1 MIKPSIGSRV
11 FDCFN
16 YIFLLLFGIVCV
28 LPFIYVVAASFT
40 PPEELI
46 KYNFIL
52 WPRKPT
58 IMAYKYI
65 FTTSTIT
72 RSLFVSVFVTILGT
86 LLNLAMSALMA
97 YPLAHRK
104 IMGHKL
110 IMMMVTFTLVF
121 NGGMIPGYILI
132 QKLHMLNS
140 YSAALVPSAIS
151 AFNLIIFISFFKQ
164 LPEELEESAKIDG
177 CTDIGIL
184 AKIILPIS
192 VPLLAT
198 FTVIFAVGHWNSWF
212 SYVLYINDP
221 KKWPVQVV
229 LRMIVSSANSQIGN
243 ALSVN
248 EDYTPPQDI
257 IRMCIITIATVPIL
271 IVYPFVQKYFTQ
283 GILLG
288 SVKG

>member
-16 YIFLLLFGIVCV
+16 YIVLLLMGIICV
-28 LPFIYVVAASFT
+28 IPFIYVVSASFT

-52 WPRKPT
+52 FPKKPT
-58 IMAYKYI
+58 LMAYKYI
-65 FTTSTIT
+65 FSTSTIT
-72 RSLFVSVFVTILGT
+72 RSLFVSVFVTVVGT
-86 LLNLAMSALMA
+86 MLNVGMTALMA
-97 YPLAHRK
+97 YPLAHKR
-104 IMGHKL
+104 ILGHKVL
-110 IMMMVTFTLVF
+110 MLMVTFTLVF
-121 NGGMIPGYILI
+121 SGGMIPGYILV
-132 QKLHMLNS
+132 QKLHLLNT
-140 YSAALVPSAIS
+140 YAAPLLPSAIS
-151 AFNLIIFISFFKQ
+151 AFNLIIFKNFFQQ

-177 CTDIGIL
+177 CSDLRIL
-184 AKIILPIS
+184 GSIILPIS

-212 SYVLYINDP
+212 GYVLYINDA

-229 LRMIVSSANSQIGN
+229 LRMIVASANSQIGN
-243 ALSVN
+243 KLLM
-248 EDYTPPQDI
+248 EGDYTPPQDI

-271 IVYPFVQKYFTQ
+271 VVYPFVQKYFTQ

>member
-1 MIKPSIGSRV
+1 MVKPSIGSKV
-11 FDCFN
+11 FDWFN
-16 YIFLLLFGIVCV
+16 YIFLLMMGIICV
-28 LPFIYVVAASFT
+28 LPFIYVVSASFT

-52 WPRKPT
+52 YPRKPT
-58 IMAYKYI
+58 LMAYQYI
-65 FTTSTIT
+65 FSTSTIT
-72 RSLFVSVFVTILGT
+72 RSLFVSVFVTVVGT
-86 LLNLAMSALMA
+86 LLNVGMTSLMA
-97 YPLAHRK
+97 YPLAHKR
-104 IMGHKL
+104 ILGHKAL
-110 IMMMVTFTLVF
+110 MVMVTFTLVF
-121 NGGMIPGYILI
+121 SGGMIPGYILI
-132 QKLHMLNS
+132 QKLGLLNT
-140 YSAALVPSAIS
+140 YAAPLLPSAIS
-151 AFNLIIFISFFKQ
+151 AFNLIIFKNFFQQ

-177 CTDIGIL
+177 CSDLRIL
-184 AKIILPIS
+184 GSIILPIS

-212 SYVLYINDP
+212 SYVLYMNDA

-229 LRMIVSSANSQIGN
+229 LRMIVASANSQIGN
-243 ALSVN
+243 SMAVN

-271 IVYPFVQKYFTQ
+271 VVYPFVQKHFTQ